1 MFDSCIFLVV
11 LGVMGGGFMGM
22 LIMCLFISSRNE
34 EKNKSDWE
42 SIKKAQRERNQGG
55 RLNKDAHKYS
65 SKTKDGKES

>member
-22 LIMCLFISSRNE
+22 LIMCLFISSRDE

-55 RLNKDAHKYS
+55 
-65 SKTKDGKES
+65 G